1 MRHGWAY
8 IYESPPA
15 SSRFDELVDHLT
27 LDGITLADPGTGRVI
42 RVSLVGDQI
51 VSSREEIRAECVA
64 TQTVN
69 FNFYL
74 AASDNVF
81 CSLNKI
87 QPEVLRESFAL
98 DGKTEE
104 QSLRVT
110 QDLIQLFSRR
120 AAKGSAFGFVADRYA
135 ELHQHFHW
143 DDFFVGKECTP
154 PEWPIVLGC
163 SDNFSKLKVIPND
176 LYTRTQVG
184 PNCNLFRKVGLFR
197 DNSW

>member
-15 SSRFDELVDHLT
+15 SSRFDELVEHFA
-27 LDGITLADPGTGRVI
+27 LDGITLADPGTAKVT
-42 RVSLVGDQI
+42 RVSPVGDQI
-51 VSSREEIRAECVA
+51 LSSRDDIRAECV
-64 TQTVN
+64 TSQTVN

-81 CSLNKI
+81 CSIDKI
-87 QPEVLRESFAL
+87 QAEVVREGFAL

-104 QSLRVT
+104 QSFRII
-110 QDLIQLFSRR
+110 QNLIQLFSRR
-120 AAKGSAFGFVADRYA
+120 VAKRLAFGFVADRYA

-143 DDFFVGKECTP
+143 DDFFVEKNCKP

-163 SDNFSKLKVIPND
+163 SDSFSKLNDVPED
-176 LYTRTQVG
+176 LYTRTQPG
-184 PNCNLFRKVGLFR
+184 PNCNLFRLTE
-197 DNSW
+197 S

>member
-154 PEWPIVLGC
+154 PE
-163 SDNFSKLKVIPND
+163 
-176 LYTRTQVG
+176 
-184 PNCNLFRKVGLFR
+184 
-197 DNSW
+197 